1 MITKEMTI
9 LDIVDKYPKTED
21 IFRSYDQLIGKCVL
35 CNNLFDS
42 LDDFTAENSI
52 DLQDLIIKIEYLI

>member
-9 LDIVDKYPKTED
+9 LDIVEKYPKTED
-21 IFRSYDQLIGKCVL
+21 LFKSYDELVGKCVL

-42 LDDFTAENSI
+42 LDNFTADNNI
-52 DLQDLIIKIEYLI
+52 DLQDLISKIERLI

>member
-9 LDIVDKYPKTED
+9 LDIVEEYPKTED
-21 IFRSYDQLIGKCVL
+21 LFKSYDQLVGKCVL

-42 LDDFTAENSI
+42 LDDFTTENNI
-52 DLQDLIIKIEYLI
+52 DLQDLINKIENLI